1 MPIVAHTACDMI
13 AGMTPTLKPGVFV
26 FITTSDLALIKSLWS
41 QAISTFKEDE
51 GMSLL
56 VPIEVAERS
65 NLEMEH
71 PMRCITL
78 NVYSSL
84 EGVGLTAA
92 VSTALGDSGIPCNMI
107 AAFHH
112 DHVFVPSD
120 MSQKALEVL
129 ADLQSRAI

>member
-1 MPIVAHTACDMI
+1 MSKVAHTAHDMI
-13 AGMTPTLKPGVFV
+13 SGMTPTLTPGVFV
-26 FITTSDLALIKSLWS
+26 FTSTTDPDLMKSLWPHT
-41 QAISTFKEDE
+41 IGTFKEAE
-51 GMSLL
+51 GMSFLIP
-56 VPIEVAERS
+56 VDVAET
-65 NLEMEH
+65 LGLDADH

-92 VSTALGDSGIPCNMI
+92 VSAALGAANIPCNMI

-120 MSQKALEVL
+120 LSQKALDVL
-129 ADLQSRAI
+129 AELQSNAT

>member
-1 MPIVAHTACDMI
+1 MPEVAHTAYDMI

-26 FITTSDLALIKSLWS
+26 FITTGDPALIKSLS
-41 QAISTFKEDE
+41 CQAIATFKEEE

-56 VPIEVAERS
+56 VPIEVAEES
-65 NLEMEH
+65 MLDVDH

-78 NVYSSL
+78 EVYSSL

-92 VSTALGDSGIPCNMI
+92 VSTALGDAGIPCNMV

-120 MSQKALEVL
+120 KASKAMEVL
-129 ADLQSRAI
+129 ARLQSRAT

>member
-1 MPIVAHTACDMI
+1 MPEVAHSAHDMI
-13 AGMTPTLKPGVFV
+13 SGMTPTLKPGVFV
-26 FITTSDLALIKSLWS
+26 FITTTDPAMFEVLSSS
-41 QAISTFKEDE
+41 AISSFKEEE

-56 VPIEVAERS
+56 VPIEVAEKS
-65 NLEMEH
+65 NFEIDH

-92 VSTALGDSGIPCNMI
+92 VSTALEKADIPCNMI

-120 MSQKALEVL
+120 MGQKAMEVL
-129 ADLQSRAI
+129 AALQSAGG